1 MKAFQRAS
9 KVCSVSRT
17 TMDFRIL
24 GPLEVHGDLGA
35 IDVPGTK
42 RRAVLAVLLLQA
54 NEAVSPERI
63 AVALWGEDAPA
74 GAVKTVQVHVS
85 RLRKALGDED
95 LLKTTPAGYRLKVEP
110 GELDAERFEKLVER
124 GRAALVAGR
133 PEEAGAVLR
142 KALALWRGPP
152 LADLAFEPFAQVE
165 IARLEEEQQTALEM
179 RVEADLAAGRHAE
192 LVAELRRMVAKHPA
206 RERLAGHL
214 MLALYRCGRQ
224 SEALEAYHEARQRLG
239 DEAGVEPGEEL
250 HALQDAIL
258 HHDPALAMASA
269 EALPHELDV
278 TSAPPL
284 LGREDE
290 LKWLRDRWDEAR
302 AGTGRVVVLAGG
314 QGMGKTR
321 LVAELA
327 ADAHA
332 HGATVL
338 YASGDGPPRAVHEV
352 LGRAAGANRP
362 LLLVV
367 DDADEAG
374 EAVLGAV
381 RDASGGS
388 TLVVATAKAPE
399 ALEALQ
405 AGGVLHLKR
414 LSSSAVGQIATLYA
428 PDSAAQDVPAEW
440 LLGASDGVP
449 RRVHDVAGLWARR
462 ETARRIGA
470 VAGRTAAGRSRLRS
484 MEEELAVGV
493 VQLQGT
499 REWPEDGG
507 DGKQHLVCPFKG
519 LVPFEAAD
527 APYFFGR
534 ERLVAELVA
543 RLVGAP
549 LLGVIGPSGSG
560 KSSAV
565 RAGLLPA
572 LASGV
577 LPGSQDWPQRVIR
590 PGEHPMRQLDRA
602 LDGIEG
608 DRLVLAVDQLEEVF
622 TACRD
627 ESERVAF
634 FAELV
639 GAAGDDPGGAVVLA
653 VRADFYGRC
662 AAYPALSRALASNHV
677 LVGPMRNDELQRA
690 IVCPAQRVGL
700 TVEDDLVDAMVDDVE
715 EAPGA
720 LPLVSTALL
729 ELWQHRDGRRLQLV
743 SYERTGGVRGA
754 VARLAEDAFG
764 DLDESRQS
772 LARRVLLQLVEVDDE
787 GTVERHRR
795 GLDELVTSQ
804 EVKDLVDV
812 LADRRLV
819 TVSEG
824 TVELAHE
831 AVLREWPRLRDW
843 IDAARDDLKLHRNLS
858 VAEKEW
864 TRLDRDESALYRGA
878 HLAEAR
884 EWAARGDPGPSTAEQ
899 KFLAAS
905 QERELRERRGHRR
918 RLVLGAAALTA
929 GVAAIAATA
938 VIALHQRGDAVRQRD
953 IAVSHQLALESG
965 KALVDNPE
973 LAVRLAL
980 WADDTAPTEQA
991 ASALREATLA
1001 FHQLSVLQA
1010 DSLDA
1015 NAADYSP
1022 DGEHIVTG
1030 GTDGVALLW
1039 DVATGHRMARLD
1051 ARHGAVLAARY
1062 EPGGDA
1068 IALGFE
1074 DGTVAITDDSLS
1086 APREV
1091 LHVEGQRVEDVAFSG
1106 DGSWVAAA
1114 LGDGTVRVL
1123 STDHTA
1129 RTLRL
1134 SGHDGPVLGVDL
1146 NTDGSRVVSAGDD
1159 GSVRLWNRADGAT
1172 GRVLLNG
1179 GTPVTDVA
1187 FTPDGS
1193 RIVSVGDDGR
1203 IRLWNTRTGAQVRSV
1218 SGQGRL
1224 TAVAFSADGSRFAA
1238 GGRDGSTRV
1247 WSVAGGAPVAV
1258 LRGQRSRVYDVRFG
1272 PRSDR
1277 VVSAGD
1283 DGTVRT
1289 FDAGRTRAWTVPSY
1303 TFDLDFNRDGTLL
1316 AGGGQDGTVRVWDTN
1331 DGRTVASLPGPEGY
1345 VAPKFSPTTDTLV
1358 VPNWDASTVRMW
1370 PVRAGSA
1377 ETVVHPPALQGVESA
1392 GFDKSGERI
1401 VYVADKGGIV
1411 VRDLRS
1417 GREVTL
1423 GGARKTGI
1431 IWGAEFSPDGKHVAA
1446 LPEKGD
1452 VLVWRVD
1459 RPTRPEY
1466 SLKGHRGRPNE
1477 LAYGPDER
1485 LVTAGADRTVRVWDP
1500 GGGSAVVMRG
1510 HDDEVTT
1517 AVFTADGSKV
1527 LSSSKDGKLRLWDA
1541 RTGAALAVLQ
1551 SDEGVVA
1558 DVALSRDGKIA
1569 TLSKNTVVQ
1578 VFECKV
1584 CGSLADVRALARSQR
1599 PRQLTA
1605 DEQRRFLAEAGEGR

>member
-1 MKAFQRAS
+1 MKAFQRAP
-9 KVCSVSRT
+9 KVCSVPRT
-17 TMDFRIL
+17 TMEFRIL

-35 IDVPGTK
+35 IDVRGTK

-54 NEAVSPERI
+54 NEAVSAERI

-95 LLKTTPAGYRLKVEP
+95 LLETTPAGYRLNIEP
-110 GELDAERFEKLVER
+110 GELDAARFEQMVDE
-124 GRAALVAGR
+124 GRAALAGGR

-142 KALALWRGPP
+142 GALALWRGPP

-165 IARLEEEQQTALEM
+165 IARLEEQQQAAIET

-206 RERLAGHL
+206 RERLAGYL

-224 SEALEAYHEARQRLG
+224 SEALEAYHQARQRL
-239 DEAGVEPGEEL
+239 DEEAGVEPGDEL
-250 HALQDAIL
+250 SALQDAIL

-284 LGREDE
+284 LGRDSE
-290 LKWLRDRWDEAR
+290 LAWLQDRWNEAR
-302 AGTGRVVVLAGG
+302 AAAGRVVVLAGD

-327 ADAHA
+327 AHLHT
-332 HGATVL
+332 HGTTVL
-338 YASGDGPPRAVHEV
+338 YASGDSPARAVHEV
-352 LGRAAGANRP
+352 LGRAAGATRP
-362 LLLVV
+362 LLLVL

-374 EAVLGAV
+374 EDVLAAV
-381 RDASGGS
+381 REASGGS
-388 TLVVATAKAPE
+388 TLVVATAKAPQ
-399 ALEALQ
+399 ALETLEP
-405 AGGVLHLKR
+405 GGLLHLKR
-414 LSSSAVGQIATLYA
+414 LGSSAVGEIAALYA
-428 PDSAAQDVPAEW
+428 PVSAAQDVPAEW

-449 RRVHDVAGLWARR
+449 RRVHDVASVWARR

-470 VAGRTAAGRSRLRS
+470 VAGRTAVGRSQLRS
-484 MEEELAVGV
+484 MEEELAGGV

-499 REWPEDGG
+499 RNWREDGG

-549 LLGVIGPSGSG
+549 LLGVVGPSGSG

-700 TVEDDLVDAMVDDVE
+700 TVEDDLVDAIVDDVE

-720 LPLVSTALL
+720 LPLLSTALL
-729 ELWQHRDGRRLQLV
+729 ELWQHRDGRRLQLL

-795 GLDELVTSQ
+795 GLAELVTNE

-878 HLAEAR
+878 QLAEAR
-884 EWAARGDPGPSTAEQ
+884 EWAARGDPGPSTAEHE
-899 KFLAAS
+899 FLAAS
-905 QERELRERRGHRR
+905 QEHELRERRSHRR
-918 RLVLGAAALTA
+918 RLVVGVAALTA

-938 VIALHQRGDAVRQRD
+938 VIALDQRGDAVRQRD
-953 IAVSHQLALESG
+953 IAVSRDLATESAN
-965 KALVDNPE
+965 ALAVDPE

-980 WADDTAPTEQA
+980 WAHDTSPTAEA
-991 ASALREATLA
+991 GAALREATSA
-1001 FHQLSVLQA
+1001 FRQLGAMRA

-1015 NAADYSP
+1015 NTAAYSP
-1022 DGEHIVTG
+1022 DGRQVVTG
-1030 GTDGVALLW
+1030 GTDGRMLLW
-1039 DVATGHRMARLD
+1039 DAATQREVARLD
-1051 ARHGAVLAARY
+1051 GGHGAVHAARY
-1062 EPGGDA
+1062 VPGGDRDRA
-1068 IALGFE
+1068 RVRRWHGRRHRR
-1074 DGTVAITDDSLS
+1074 VARRP
-1086 APREV
+1086 AR
-1091 LHVEGQRVEDVAFSG
+1091 
-1106 DGSWVAAA
+1106 AA
-1114 LGDGTVRVL
+1114 
-1123 STDHTA
+1123 
-1129 RTLRL
+1129 
-1134 SGHDGPVLGVDL
+1134 
-1146 NTDGSRVVSAGDD
+1146 
-1159 GSVRLWNRADGAT
+1159 
-1172 GRVLLNG
+1172 
-1179 GTPVTDVA
+1179 
-1187 FTPDGS
+1187 
-1193 RIVSVGDDGR
+1193 
-1203 IRLWNTRTGAQVRSV
+1203 
-1218 SGQGRL
+1218 
-1224 TAVAFSADGSRFAA
+1224 
-1238 GGRDGSTRV
+1238 
-1247 WSVAGGAPVAV
+1247 
-1258 LRGQRSRVYDVRFG
+1258 
-1272 PRSDR
+1272 
-1277 VVSAGD
+1277 
-1283 DGTVRT
+1283 
-1289 FDAGRTRAWTVPSY
+1289 
-1303 TFDLDFNRDGTLL
+1303 
-1316 AGGGQDGTVRVWDTN
+1316 
-1331 DGRTVASLPGPEGY
+1331 
-1345 VAPKFSPTTDTLV
+1345 
-1358 VPNWDASTVRMW
+1358 
-1370 PVRAGSA
+1370 
-1377 ETVVHPPALQGVESA
+1377 
-1392 GFDKSGERI
+1392 
-1401 VYVADKGGIV
+1401 
-1411 VRDLRS
+1411 
-1417 GREVTL
+1417 
-1423 GGARKTGI
+1423 
-1431 IWGAEFSPDGKHVAA
+1431 
-1446 LPEKGD
+1446 
-1452 VLVWRVD
+1452 
-1459 RPTRPEY
+1459 
-1466 SLKGHRGRPNE
+1466 
-1477 LAYGPDER
+1477 
-1485 LVTAGADRTVRVWDP
+1485 
-1500 GGGSAVVMRG
+1500 
-1510 HDDEVTT
+1510 
-1517 AVFTADGSKV
+1517 
-1527 LSSSKDGKLRLWDA
+1527 
-1541 RTGAALAVLQ
+1541 
-1551 SDEGVVA
+1551 
-1558 DVALSRDGKIA
+1558 
-1569 TLSKNTVVQ
+1569 
-1578 VFECKV
+1578 
-1584 CGSLADVRALARSQR
+1584 
-1599 PRQLTA
+1599 
-1605 DEQRRFLAEAGEGR
+1605 EGRGPGRAEHRVQR